1 MKRVL
6 LGFLV
11 GAVIGLTAFAF
22 WGDPGRASVQW
33 LGWRIDASAAA
44 FAAVVLTAAVL
55 LAFVINAGGWIGRVP
70 ARRAS
75 AREET
80 RKREHLDSVSKGFIA
95 LAAGEPAEARRLAV
109 RAQEGLDAPGA
120 LARLLAAQSAEAAGE
135 MDAAVLAYEAL
146 LANPDTKSAGRR
158 GLMGIARKLGD
169 DEAVQRHAKAL
180 EATRAADEPL
190 TLPKREGKKRR

>member
-11 GAVIGLTAFAF
+11 GALIGLAAFSF

-44 FAAVVLTAAVL
+44 VAAVVLTAAVL

-75 AREET
+75 AREES
-80 RKREHLDSVSKGFIA
+80 RRREHLDSVSRGFLA
-95 LAAGEPAEARRLAV
+95 LAAGDPAQARRLALKA
-109 RAQEGLDAPGA
+109 RDGLDAPGA
-120 LARLLAAQSAEAAGE
+120 LGQLLAAQTAEAVGDT
-135 MDAAVLAYEAL
+135 DAAVLAYEAL
-146 LANPDTKSAGRR
+146 LANPDTKAAGRR
-158 GLMGIARKLGD
+158 GLLAIARKLGD
-169 DEAVQRHAKAL
+169 DEAAQRHAKAL
-180 EATRAADEPL
+180 AAARPADEPL
-190 TLPKREGKKRR
+190 ALPKREGRKRR

>member
-11 GAVIGLTAFAF
+11 GALIGLTAFAF

-33 LGWRIDASAAA
+33 LGWRIDSSAATI
-44 FAAVVLTAAVL
+44 AAVVLTAGVL

-80 RKREHLDSVSKGFIA
+80 RKREHLDSVSRGFLA
-95 LAAGEPAEARRLAV
+95 LAAGDSAAARRLSL

-120 LARLLAAQSAEAAGE
+120 LAKLLAAQSAEAVGDT
-135 MDAAVLAYEAL
+135 DAAVLAYEAL
-146 LANPDTKSAGRR
+146 LASPETKMAGRR
-158 GLMGIARKLGD
+158 GLMAIARRLGD
-169 DEAVQRHAKAL
+169 EEAAERHAKAL

-190 TLPKREGKKRR
+190 TLPKRDDRKRR